1 LARAHEHGRGVEVD
15 EAKALKLYEEAAKL
29 GDPDAMMRL
38 ALAYSTDDED
48 LGVGEDKEKALKLYE
63 EAAALGDTDA
73 QWTLAGGYEDGDF
86 GDVDKVKALELY
98 TLAAG
103 NGNPDALVRL
113 AKAHSPG
120 GNLGVEVDDAK
131 VTELK
136 AKALEV
142 YRLAAEDGD
151 PEALLRLAQA
161 HLPGGD
167 LGVEADDAKAIE
179 LFKEVGNLY
188 GGEVNLDILGVDS
201 PEVMELF
208 KEAICRYAALGKA
221 EFSEENDGKGI
232 RWSTPRT

>member
-1 LARAHEHGRGVEVD
+1 LAYNYEHGIHGVEVD
-15 EAKALKLYEEAAKL
+15 EAKALELYEEAAKL
-29 GDPDAMMRL
+29 GNPDAMMKL
-38 ALAYSTDDED
+38 AWAYSTGRD
-48 LGVGEDKEKALKLYE
+48 LGVEEDKEKGLKLYE
-63 EAAALGDTDA
+63 EAAALGDPDA
-73 QWTLAGGYEDGDF
+73 QWTLASGYEDGDF
-86 GDVDKVKALELY
+86 GEVDKVKALELY

-103 NGNPDALVRL
+103 NDNPDALVRL

-142 YRLAAEDGD
+142 YRLAAKDGD
-151 PEALLRLAQA
+151 SYALLRLAQA